1 MKTINKRE
9 LLSLRKEVNSEIREI
24 KSSIKSEEKRDEF
37 SRKVDRLYDRLEGN
51 ELLLDAIDMVSSE
64 IKGQRLSDNQLQN
77 IIKEFSDAVDF
88 ADRNGSSFSSKDI
101 LDRVLVSGT
110 NENFKSRKK
119 RIKESKVSSD
129 YANLW
134 KDALE
139 MALEELESDHYG
151 EMNSSEEMYFMLTD
165 NYGEELGYQGFAAF
179 DRVEGDNLIMHTVY
193 PESVSVLSSAERFLE
208 ASEEPDIDVSAIS
221 SEQEKSD
228 ALEKID
234 NYIESLESDQSRLK
248 DFQWTDE
255 QVEIAEEMND
265 HGYIDE
271 LEIELPNEEWIDFD
285 EFEDRDDAIL
295 NAMKDEIVSSLVG
308 YAESVARKADDVQ
321 SDARIEIGDLLDSYL
336 DKISDAKEKRKE
348 IEEIEF
354 DDEEFES
361 VRRRRNLR
369 RVIESRRVSA
379 KKESLRRRITHK

>member
-1 MKTINKRE
+1 MKSIDKKE
-9 LLSLRKEVNSEIREI
+9 LASLRKEVSAEIREI
-24 KSSIKSEEKRDEF
+24 KASIKAEEKRDEF

-64 IKGQRLSDNQLQN
+64 IKGQRQSDEQLQN
-77 IIKEFSDAVDF
+77 IIEEFKDAIDF

-101 LDRVLVSGT
+101 LDRVLISDVK
-110 NENFKSRKK
+110 ENFKSRKK

-151 EMNSSEEMYFMLTD
+151 EMNSSEEMYFSLTD
-165 NYGEELGYQGFAAF
+165 NYGEEISYQGFAAF
-179 DRVEGDNLIMHTVY
+179 NRIEGDNLIMNTVF
-193 PESVSVLSSAERFLE
+193 PKSISILSSAERYIE
-208 ASEEPDIDVSAIS
+208 SPEEPDIDVSAIS

-234 NYIESLESDQSRLK
+234 NYIESLESDQSSLK

-255 QVEIAEEMND
+255 QVEIEEEMND

-285 EFEDRDDAIL
+285 EFEDRDNAIL

-308 YAESVARKADDVQ
+308 YAESVAREADDVQ
-321 SDARIEIGDLLDSYL
+321 SDAKIEIGDLLDSYL

-348 IEEIEF
+348 IEELEF
-354 DDEEFES
+354 DDDRFES
-361 VRRRRNLR
+361 LRRRRNIR
-369 RVIESRRVSA
+369 RVIESRRA
-379 KKESLRRRITHK
+379 KMCEKKLVERKKIR